1 MQVRKVLH
9 TLFTKTLSFMHSKRM
24 SALSD
29 AVEALM
35 IGKRLT
41 LTYLA
46 RNLQSKTKERHCIR
60 KIDRLLANQKLH
72 LEIKSC
78 YQSHA
83 ILLLNKIPR
92 PIISVDWATTDKR
105 KDWHILRATL
115 NIKGRGHVIYQEV
128 HPQCMSNSRQIQY
141 SFLETLKS
149 IIPNNC
155 RPVIVTDAGFRFPWF
170 DKLKRL
176 GLDYVGR
183 LRQKVVYQSNNNKRW
198 HKNCLNLYDEA
209 TSKAKHL
216 GVMRFT
222 RKLAFAC
229 NVVLCRKNK
238 KNRKHINRSGINT
251 NNNASNRCARSQRDP
266 WLLVTSLAIDSTITP
281 ERIVAFYAR
290 RMQIEEDF
298 RDIKSH
304 RYGFGLR
311 YSLTNQ
317 AKRLEVLLLIAA
329 LACLICWLISLS
341 AMKKR
346 LHYDYQ
352 SNSIKTRNVLST
364 IYLACQLVRRNASFT
379 FEEINDAY
387 VALQNQIMD
396 AFL

>member
-1 MQVRKVLH
+1 
-9 TLFTKTLSFMHSKRM
+9 MHSKRI

-35 IGKRLT
+35 HGKRLT

-60 KIDRLLANQKLH
+60 KIDRLLGNFKLH
-72 LEIKSC
+72 SEIKYC
-78 YQSHA
+78 YKSHA
-83 ILLLNKIPR
+83 IMLLRKEPR
-92 PIISVDWATTDKR
+92 PIISVDWAATDKR

-115 NIKGRGHVIYQEV
+115 NIEGRGHVIYQEV
-128 HPQCMSNSRQIQY
+128 HPQCKSNSREVQHA
-141 SFLETLKS
+141 FLEKLKS
-149 IIPNNC
+149 IVPDNC

-170 DKLKRL
+170 NKVRQL
-176 GLDYVGR
+176 GFDFVGR
-183 LRQKVVYQSNNNKRW
+183 LRQKVIYRNTISRKW
-198 HKNCLNLYDEA
+198 HKNCLDLYDQA
-209 TSKAKHL
+209 TPKAKYL
-216 GVMRFT
+216 GIMQFT
-222 RKLAFAC
+222 KRLAFAC
-229 NVVLCRKNK
+229 HVVLCRKSK
-238 KNRKHINRSGINT
+238 KNRKHINRSGKRT

-266 WLLVTSLAIDSTITP
+266 WLLVTSLTIDLAMSA
-281 ERIVAFYAR
+281 EKIVSYYAK

-329 LACLICWLISLS
+329 LACLICWLMSLS
-341 AMKKR
+341 AIKKR

-352 SNSIKTRNVLST
+352 SNSIKTRKVLSN
-364 IYLACQLVRRNASFT
+364 IYLACQLVRRNASFNL
-379 FEEINDAY
+379 EEIKDAY
-387 VALQNQIMD
+387 ILLQSLITR
-396 AFL
+396 ASSC